1 MAPHNVPLTESVVDF
16 VSNGIKKMTT
26 SSLPHPLEQLTLEE
40 SDKACNIIK
49 AVRGSDVMIRFRSIF
64 LDEPAKELLVP
75 YLKAEHDGQLN
86 SSTPRPPRLAQVHY
100 DVVGKDKKFVYTESK
115 VDLITEKETEHR
127 LIGPPHLSNLTLCV
141 HFLSFYRIK
150 AGLIFQA

>member
-1 MAPHNVPLTESVVDF
+1 MAPHEVPVSDSVVDF
-16 VSNGIKKMTT
+16 VSNGIKKMTA
-26 SSLPHPLEQLTLEE
+26 SSVPHPLEQLSLAE
-40 SDKACNIIK
+40 SDVACKIIK

-100 DVVGKDKKFVYTESK
+100 DVVGTDKKFVYTESK
-115 VDLITEKETEHR
+115 VDLATEKETEHR
-127 LIGPPHLSNLTLCV
+127 LIGAPHLSNLTLYV
-141 HFLSFYRIK
+141 YSLQLYDSETR
-150 AGLIFQA
+150 LIIQT